1 MAVFVPA
8 AGWCAERFGARTV
21 FAVAIGVFT
30 GASLLCALTPTFPSF
45 VVARVLQGAAA
56 AFMSPV
62 GRLVVLRETPTHGL
76 TGLALA
82 CLIVGLTQ
90 LGEQR
95 TSASSAALL
104 TSLGAIC
111 AALAVWHAR
120 RVTEPMLDLQALGV
134 HSFRFAVAT
143 AGFAS
148 RIAINAAPY
157 LLPLMFQMA
166 FHMTP
171 LQAGTMVLVYMMGNL
186 VMKSTTTAVLHRF
199 GFRTVLAANGALC
212 AASLFACGLIQP
224 GHPAVLIHGVLFTA
238 DVPNAQ
244 RAGASALS
252 TMLQQTAMTL
262 SVALAA
268 FVLGASQSWRGA
280 APLSAQA
287 FTPQSKTSVEVSRKE

>member
-1 MAVFVPA
+1 M
-8 AGWCAERFGARTV
+8 
-21 FAVAIGVFT
+21 
-30 GASLLCALTPTFPSF
+30 
-45 VVARVLQGAAA
+45 
-56 AFMSPV
+56 
-62 GRLVVLRETPTHGL
+62 VLRQTPTHGIW
-76 TGLALA
+76 LALA

-104 TSLGAIC
+104 TILGAIC

-143 AGFAS
+143 PGFAS

-186 VMKSTTTAVLHRF
+186 VMKSTTTALLHRF

-212 AASLFACGLIQP
+212 AGSLFACGLIQP

-252 TMLQQTAMTL
+252 TMLQQTAMTF

-287 FTPQSKTSVEVSRKE
+287 FTPQSQTSVEVSRKE